1 MRDEF
6 VLGELGPE
14 TSKMGRGVLITLFHL
29 ICFKN
34 HIYLFVWM
42 WVCAGSHGYRREGSL
57 WKLVLLYHMS
67 PRD

>member
-14 TSKMGRGVLITLFHL
+14 TSKMGSGSLITLFHL

-34 HIYLFVWM
+34 QIYL
-42 WVCAGSHGYRREGSL
+42 CGCGYV
-57 WKLVLLYHMS
+57 LVPMGMEEKAACGIWFFYT
-67 PRD
+67 RD